1 MQYAEVLPVERRLAD
16 QHLVEQHAEA
26 PPVHAVGVLHTLDDL
41 SRNIFSCSNLK
52 LGHETP
58 DTRHGRDIETAAAR
72 ARDVYTF
79 TRLYSALFK
88 SYIALSHVTHTEAS
102 ITE

>member
-16 QHLVEQHAEA
+16 EHLVEQHAEA

-72 ARDVYTF
+72 DVYTF